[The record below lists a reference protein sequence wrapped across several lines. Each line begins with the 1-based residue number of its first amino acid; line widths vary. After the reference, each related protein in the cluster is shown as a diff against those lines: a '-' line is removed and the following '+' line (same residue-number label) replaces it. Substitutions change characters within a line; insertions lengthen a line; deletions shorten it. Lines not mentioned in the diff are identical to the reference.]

1 MFAQVNVL
9 PAGLPEHGVGPD
21 AAGDPLLLPHDDRER
36 SYPQPKVNRRSY
48 IKEKAICLSS

>member
-9 PAGLPEHGVGPD
+9 PVGLPEHGVGPD

-36 SYPQPKVNRRSY
+36 SFPQPKVNRSY
-48 IKEKAICLSS
+48 INGKAICLSS